1 MAEKILSIGTIFL
14 SRGRY
19 YWRGILPGETER
31 KTIPLRPVGA
41 KYATKDP
48 SVANLLAIGLIDQA
62 TYQAQ
67 KANKP
72 VKVKTIPDLVR
83 SYLAHA
89 KTYYK
94 SNEPKNIEYALDF
107 LVSKCPGMAVE
118 DFGPLVLKAVRKK
131 MIQEKDWTRG
141 VINQRISMIVRMFKW
156 GVSEQL
162 VPVHVYQSLAAVESL
177 HKGRS
182 EARESKRVRPVPD
195 AHWQAIL
202 PYLSQTV
209 ADMVRI
215 QRLTGMRSNEV
226 CVIRPVDIDRSG
238 EVWIYTPSEYK
249 GEHLEDYDRK
259 VALGPQ
265 AQAILCKYLFGDSQ
279 GYCFTPARAEAER
292 GRQPAKLRSRY
303 DKDSYRLAVTRAIGA
318 ANRVTLEQCKKE
330 SPKEWEKLYRTRQ
343 IPHWHPHQLRHTHAT
358 EIAAAESVETAKA
371 ALGHKRLQTTEIY
384 AEKDMRRAIEAA
396 KKYG

>member
-1 MAEKILSIGTIFL
+1 MN
-14 SRGRY
+14 RNRY
-19 YWRGILPGETER
+19 CWRGILPGESER
-31 KTIPLRPVGA
+31 KSIALRPAGA
-41 KYATKDP
+41 RCATKDY
-48 SVANLLAIGLIDQA
+48 SVAFILAEELIERA
-62 TYQAQ
+62 IYQAQ

-107 LVSKCPGMAVE
+107 LVAKCPGEAVE
-118 DFGPLVLKAVRKK
+118 DFGPLALKAVRKM
-131 MIQEKDWTRG
+131 MIEEKHWTRG
-141 VINQRISMIVRMFKW
+141 VINQRVSMIVRMFKW

-182 EARESKRVRPVPD
+182 EARESKRVRPVSD
-195 AHWQAIL
+195 AHREAIL

-226 CVIRPVDIDRSG
+226 CVIRAVDIDRSG

-265 AQAILCKYLFGDSQ
+265 AQGILKKYLFGDPQ

-292 GRQPAKLRSRY
+292 GRQPVKLRPRY

-318 ANRVTLEQCKKE
+318 ANRVILEQCKKE
-330 SPKEWEKLYRTRQ
+330 LPEKWKELYETRQ

-384 AEKDMRRAIEAA
+384 AEMDMRRAIEAA
-396 KKYG
+396 RKYG